1 VGCALSAV
9 LMSRALSRIDDNAVA
24 IAEQGVFV
32 VTGQLRGLRGSAAA
46 SDPA

>member
-1 VGCALSAV
+1 
-9 LMSRALSRIDDNAVA
+9 MSRALSRIDDNAVA